1 MVNNDD
7 DDANMEFRE
16 QSNGVDLNVG
26 VTQESRNYS
35 EHFRMY
41 DFLYGICMNFMEG
54 SDRMIF
60 MSDLL
65 NTHSDALERIFSV
78 VLQTMVQSIQLQ
90 HFNRNNAIES
100 DYLQFTSEHQD
111 FVNYVYSSR
120 SVAYE
125 NFNFE
130 RIIGRIMN
138 WLNNLS

>member
-41 DFLYGICMNFMEG
+41 DVLYGICMNFMEG

-65 NTHSDALERIFSV
+65 NTHSDALERIFFV

-90 HFNRNNAIES
+90 HFNRNNTIES

-111 FVNYVYSSR
+111 FVNYVYSS
-120 SVAYE
+120 
-125 NFNFE
+125 
-130 RIIGRIMN
+130 
-138 WLNNLS
+138 